1 MLTVLVSVVLADR
14 LFTWLFFDA
23 IAVASKSQLGLDL
36 SDSQL
41 FDVDALSGIWLA
53 LISLALGTLLLVISI
68 ASQSI
73 PRLVDLYLHNRLSL
87 LFIWFLILGAAH
99 SLVVMQ
105 CATVPTGYAIKVF
118 NLLVLLPIGLLSLFP
133 YTCHILKQSKPD
145 HIIQQIYAQIQQA
158 FWQLE
163 HMGRDRSRCD
173 AQSVA
178 RLQGVVLE
186 SFNQLDDVLSYIT
199 FKGPRAEIISLLGTA
214 LREYVSI
221 KSSIPADFL
230 MMSPA
235 ARADISFMTIAD
247 PKVTVEQSKTLVEQ
261 KIMRLLRNAY
271 ARTIAASDYDLA
283 SLCVKELEETCRL
296 VVNMQPAQPV
306 GQNSRSIV
314 ATDDSSIEFLLVWL
328 NTFLRVAIKDAER
341 MADVRNLFNLLFYY
355 GQLAACLVD
364 AGRLEVLRKVFRYL
378 RTYGEELYNKSRRDR
393 YLEFAVDVVA
403 AEMSRVLKRLH
414 DANWPREIQ
423 LEFLKVLMSVDRQHG
438 LRDADEDPQAAI
450 SLGVR
455 LIQSGLALYYLDHGF
470 EEAVEL
476 ILEDLKQDH
485 AALGQERFAKVFDLI
500 VLRLRVTNREFW
512 EDTDRGNESLYY
524 APQKHRL
531 DDLKQRIQKQ
541 FGISD

>member
-1 MLTVLVSVVLADR
+1 
-14 LFTWLFFDA
+14 
-23 IAVASKSQLGLDL
+23 
-36 SDSQL
+36 
-41 FDVDALSGIWLA
+41 
-53 LISLALGTLLLVISI
+53 
-68 ASQSI
+68 
-73 PRLVDLYLHNRLSL
+73 
-87 LFIWFLILGAAH
+87 
-99 SLVVMQ
+99 
-105 CATVPTGYAIKVF
+105 
-118 NLLVLLPIGLLSLFP
+118 
-133 YTCHILKQSKPD
+133 
-145 HIIQQIYAQIQQA
+145 
-158 FWQLE
+158 
-163 HMGRDRSRCD
+163 
-173 AQSVA
+173 
-178 RLQGVVLE
+178 
-186 SFNQLDDVLSYIT
+186 
-199 FKGPRAEIISLLGTA
+199 
-214 LREYVSI
+214 
-221 KSSIPADFL
+221 
-230 MMSPA
+230 
-235 ARADISFMTIAD
+235 MTIAD